1 MCNKKLPKLD
11 ARLLVCLVF
20 KTTTTGFGK
29 GVFTHIYHGDHA
41 RMGIRIVR

>member
-1 MCNKKLPKLD
+1 MCTKTLPKLD

-20 KTTTTGFGK
+20 KTTTTGFGE
-29 GVFTHIYHGDHA
+29 VSLLIYHGDHA